1 MGCGISKSTTP
12 KVYRHIKINHFSNK
26 TKGNRKEYKNFI
38 SQNNWLNILDF
49 LNYAEIK
56 EVGKTN
62 KLFNYLVKQN
72 QILIKF
78 FKKKNDSAIDYQ
90 QHPKNNKGVNIIYSK
105 KIFESFSFLQKA
117 AKRNNSILSEYS
129 TSSEE
134 KCYLYYKKI

>member
-12 KVYRHIKINHFSNK
+12 KVYRHIKINHSSNK

-90 QHPKNNKGVNIIYSK
+90 QHPKNNKGVNLRRAIALEPQLF
-105 KIFESFSFLQKA
+105 IFDI
-117 AKRNNSILSEYS
+117 NNITFDKGKEF
-129 TSSEE
+129 
-134 KCYLYYKKI
+134 KYKNRYEFTIK

>member
-12 KVYRHIKINHFSNK
+12 KVYRHIKINHIDK
-26 TKGNRKEYKNFI
+26 KKKGIRKEYKNLI

-49 LNYAEIK
+49 LNYGEIK

-78 FKKKNDSAIDYQ
+78 FKKKNDLTVDYQ
-90 QHPKNNKGVNIIYSK
+90 QHPKASKGVNIVYSK
-105 KIFESFSFLQKA
+105 KIFESFSILQKP
-117 AKRNNSILSEYS
+117 AKINNSILSEYS

-134 KCYLYYKKI
+134 KCYLHYKKH